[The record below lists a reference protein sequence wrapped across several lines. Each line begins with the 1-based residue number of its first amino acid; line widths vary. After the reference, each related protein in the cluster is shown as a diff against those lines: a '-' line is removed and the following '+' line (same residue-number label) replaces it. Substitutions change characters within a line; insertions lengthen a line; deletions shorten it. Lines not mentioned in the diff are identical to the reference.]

1 MNKRNLL
8 SVSVIIMATM
18 PFISCVTKRYGIYSP
33 EETNLQSLNK
43 ITDNE
48 DNKFDTPFGGDNG
61 QNLFFAVRD
70 KRGSSNIY
78 RKENPVSAAMS
89 PKTDGKNINSTP
101 SFCAVSNQIAYA
113 GRQEG
118 AFVNDIFMM
127 DASQGAAI
135 RRLTNTPNEAEFY
148 PFLSADGKSVVYE
161 KIYMGAMLK
170 DAQIWKQ
177 DLQTES
183 PTLLCQGRM
192 PSFSH
197 DGRSIAFV
205 RFTPD
210 GENTCLVVM
219 DTNGQNQTELTDAK
233 MGIVGMPR
241 FSPDDTQIIFQC
253 RKKDKKDY
261 DLYVINRD
269 GTALTQLTFNKS
281 YDAEPY
287 WANDGYIYFS
297 SDRGGRPYN
306 FQIWRFK
313 YKMNTP
319 TTTPVYSSIQQP
331 VYTNTPTTSQP
342 IHNTGIYHT
351 VQNGETITVIARLY
365 GVTVKD
371 IVKWNELMTMT
382 ITPGMKLKV
391 SAQ

>member
-1 MNKRNLL
+1 MNKKNLL
-8 SVSVIIMATM
+8 WVAIVTTAML
-18 PFISCVTKRYGIYSP
+18 FISCGTKRFAMYSP

-61 QNLFFAVRD
+61 KNLFFAVRD
-70 KRGSSNIY
+70 KRGRSNIY

-89 PKTDGKNINSTP
+89 PKTDGANMNTSPT
-101 SFCAVSNQIAYA
+101 FCVSSNQMAYA

-148 PFLSADGKSVVYE
+148 PCLSTDGKTIVYE
-161 KIYMGAMLK
+161 KVYIGGTLK
-170 DAQIWKQ
+170 DAQIWRQ

-197 DGRSIAFV
+197 NGQSIAFV

-219 DTNGQNQTELTDAK
+219 DANGQNQTELTDAK

-241 FSPDDTQIIFQC
+241 FSPNDRQIVFQC
-253 RKKDKKDY
+253 RTKDKKDY

-269 GTALTQLTFNKS
+269 GTGLTQLTFNKS

-297 SDRGGRPYN
+297 SDRGGRSDN
-306 FQIWRFK
+306 FQIWRFRYDEAPQTPAVNPTPIIPTPPPTK
-313 YKMNTP
+313 Y
-319 TTTPVYSSIQQP
+319 
-331 VYTNTPTTSQP
+331 
-342 IHNTGIYHT
+342 TGTYHT
-351 VQNGETITVIARLY
+351 VQNGETITDIARRY
-365 GVTVKD
+365 GVTVKE
-371 IVKWNELMTMT
+371 IVRWNNLMTMT
-382 ITPGMKLKV
+382 ITSGMKLKV